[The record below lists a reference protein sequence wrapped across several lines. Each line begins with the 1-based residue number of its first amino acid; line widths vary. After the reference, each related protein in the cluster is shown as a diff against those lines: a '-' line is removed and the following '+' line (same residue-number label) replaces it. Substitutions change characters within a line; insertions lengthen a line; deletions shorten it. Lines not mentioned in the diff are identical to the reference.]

1 LRSDAGVSRKV
12 DHQAVAAVAL
22 GGIVWFHYAEVI
34 AGTTPSGVDEARFIA
49 AWVDCQWVALRLRD

>member
-1 LRSDAGVSRKV
+1 
-12 DHQAVAAVAL
+12 VAL